1 MAIEPLQYDQM
12 VEEALRSVIRRALA
26 EIAEDGLSGKHQFYI
41 TFLTDFPGVDIP
53 DHLHAQHPG
62 EMTIVLEHQFWGLE
76 VGAEAFEVTLSFNK
90 ANERLTIPFE
100 AITAFADPAVNFVLQ
115 LKTAMPEDNAET
127 KDSPAPAAAEALAV
141 AETTPFQPGPT
152 GEDDNDETPD
162 VREED
167 EDDKMGEVIALDT
180 FRKK

>member
-100 AITAFADPAVNFVLQ
+100 AITAFADPSVKFGLQ
-115 LKTAMPEDNAET
+115 FQGQNSTVQPLPERELESAQET
-127 KDSPAPAAAEALAV
+127 GSKIGGGKEKSSQSAKSKGKGESEKAPES
-141 AETTPFQPGPT
+141 
-152 GEDDNDETPD
+152 
-162 VREED
+162 
-167 EDDKMGEVIALDT
+167 GEVIALDA
-180 FRKK
+180 FRKDSGKT

>member
-53 DHLHAQHPG
+53 GHLHAQYPG

-100 AITAFADPAVNFVLQ
+100 AITAFADPSVKFGLQ
-115 LKTAMPEDNAET
+115 FQGQSGTVQPLPGRELGDAPETGSKIGDGKEKTPKSAKNKSESEKAPE
-127 KDSPAPAAAEALAV
+127 S
-141 AETTPFQPGPT
+141 
-152 GEDDNDETPD
+152 
-162 VREED
+162 
-167 EDDKMGEVIALDT
+167 GEVIALDA
-180 FRKK
+180 FRKDSGKT